1 MKTSL
6 RIAIADDEHELREY
20 LEKTLPRLGHQV
32 VCVAE
37 DGLRLVEL
45 CRVIQPD
52 LIITDLNMP
61 GQRGDDAV
69 RSIGGDPTIPLIVV
83 SAFPMPAQFGEGLTE
98 GSWVYLHKPIK
109 SKALEEAIQVLT
121 MKTAPTETG
130 NISVADPVGLVRSTR
145 ETSSAMAS
153 DNMKLRLMIVDDE
166 DDLRADIS
174 QYFRKL
180 GYRVSDYR
188 DAPEA
193 EDAVSRSV
201 FDVAIVDLRLPSA
214 TGIELLEKLK
224 GGCSEIEII
233 MLTGQ
238 GTIETAVESMKKGA
252 HDFLTKP
259 VRLRQLEAAVLRAHQ
274 AAQLKK
280 ENRRL
285 RVALSQAQQ
294 PGQMIGQSPQMQVV
308 YRLIQRTGPTNRPA
322 LIQGESGTGKELVAR
337 AIHEASALADKPMVT
352 VNCAALP
359 ETLLESELFGHE
371 KGAFTGAVS
380 AKPGLF
386 EVADGGTLFIDELGE
401 LAGPLQAKLLRVLE
415 DGTMRRIGSVK
426 ELHVDVRIIAATNR
440 DLQEEVNNGRFRE
453 DLFYRL
459 NVLTIQL
466 PPLRERTG
474 DIPLLVAHFA
484 GDDWKVDPEVIPAL
498 SRYSWPGNVRQLSNA
513 IERAKIL
520 AEDDRICVENLP
532 PEILQCAS
540 QESTP
545 ASGAADLEDLT
556 RQHVL
561 DTYSRCKENKA
572 RTARALGIGR
582 RSLYRLLEKYGIHD
596 PLN

>member
-1 MKTSL
+1 M
-6 RIAIADDEHELREY
+6 
-20 LEKTLPRLGHQV
+20 PRLGHQV

-37 DGLRLVEL
+37 NGLRLVEL
-45 CRVIQPD
+45 CRLIHPD

-61 GQRGDDAV
+61 GQRGDDAI
-69 RSIGGDPTIPLIVV
+69 RAIGGDPTIPLIVV
-83 SAFPMPAQFGEGLTE
+83 SAFPMPDNFGQGLSE

-109 SKALEEAIQVLT
+109 SKALEEAIQALT
-121 MKTAPTETG
+121 MNTVPTETG
-130 NISVADPVGLVRSTR
+130 NVSVTDAVGYVRPT
-145 ETSSAMAS
+145 EDKVAAMAS
-153 DNMKLRLMIVDDE
+153 MTTKLRLMIVDDE
-166 DDLRADIS
+166 DDLRSDVS

-180 GYRVSDYR
+180 GYRVSDFR

-193 EDAVSRSV
+193 ADAVLRSM

-214 TGIELLEKLK
+214 TGIELLDKLK
-224 GGCSEIEII
+224 SSCPEVEII

-259 VRLRQLEAAVLRAHQ
+259 VRLRQLEAAVQRAYQ
-274 AAQLKK
+274 AAELKK
-280 ENRRL
+280 DNRRL
-285 RVALSQAQQ
+285 RVALSQAQR
-294 PGQMIGQSPQMQVV
+294 PGRMIGQSPQMQAV

-337 AIHEASALADKPMVT
+337 AIHEASPLADKPMVT

-426 ELHVDVRIIAATNR
+426 ELHVNVRIIAATNR
-440 DLQEEVNNGRFRE
+440 DLQEEVNCSRFRE

-474 DIPLLVAHFA
+474 DIPLLVEHFA
-484 GDDWKVDPEVIPAL
+484 GDEWKVDAEVTPAL

-520 AEDDRICVENLP
+520 AEDDRICIENLP
-532 PEILQCAS
+532 PEIMQCAS
-540 QESTP
+540 REATP
-545 ASGAADLEDLT
+545 GTGAADLEDLT

-596 PLN
+596 PCA